1 MIQLHM
7 HIYMYIHIQFFR
19 FFSLIGYYKYIH
31 RILLV
36 IYFIIVCVYSFQRPN
51 LFLLHSFPLI
61 TIVCFLCL
69 WVCLANKFIYVWNLK
84 KRKTKVIPHYL
95 QVTGSSTAPPT
106 FTLPTPRFQPSQ
118 TQIQDAQVLSIKW
131 LSAYIYFTHSPVY
144 FNHFWVTYNT

>member
-1 MIQLHM
+1 M
-7 HIYMYIHIQFFR
+7 QFFR

-95 QVTGSSTAPPT
+95 QVTGSSTAPPPLLSQLLAFSPPKPKSRMLKSFLLNGLVLIYT
-106 FTLPTPRFQPSQ
+106 SHILLYTLIISGSLITP
-118 TQIQDAQVLSIKW
+118 
-131 LSAYIYFTHSPVY
+131 
-144 FNHFWVTYNT
+144 NTM